1 MIKVFTLNENNKI
14 ELTKQELQ
22 KLLDEAY
29 HEAYWTYV
37 SSNKWNISPTKWTYD
52 TTANPPL
59 KTTTITVGD
68 KQNEI

>member
-1 MIKVFTLNENNKI
+1 MIKVFTLNKNNKI

-29 HEAYWTYV
+29 WEGWNSVYTSWTYV
-37 SSNKWNISPTKWTYD
+37 SPTKWTCD
-52 TTANPPL
+52 TTVLNSSPP
-59 KTTTITVGD
+59 TATITVGD

>member
-37 SSNKWNISPTKWTYD
+37 SPTKWTKQTYD
-52 TTANPPL
+52 TTAMPSS